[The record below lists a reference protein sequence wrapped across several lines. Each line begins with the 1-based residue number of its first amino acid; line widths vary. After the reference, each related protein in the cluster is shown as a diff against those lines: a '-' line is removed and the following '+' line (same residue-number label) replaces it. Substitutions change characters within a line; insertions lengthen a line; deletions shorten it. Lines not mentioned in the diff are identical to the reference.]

1 MVPDSVDA
9 PEIVV
14 AQLHL
19 VWLNESLNQEA
30 LELLNE
36 HFDQVL
42 LLQVNVYLDDVP

>member
-36 HFDQVL
+36 HFDQV
-42 LLQVNVYLDDVP
+42 